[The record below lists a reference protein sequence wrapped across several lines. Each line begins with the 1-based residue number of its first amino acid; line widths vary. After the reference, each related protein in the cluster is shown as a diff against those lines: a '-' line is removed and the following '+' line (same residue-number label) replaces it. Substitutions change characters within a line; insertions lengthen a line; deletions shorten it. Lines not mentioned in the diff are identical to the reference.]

1 MGHRHWSIEAVAYHM
16 RYQNQLVLTGALN
29 DVGSPVR
36 MNVEAS
42 QRTGLELSLNW
53 RPGNGFTWFG
63 TVTQSVNTIDALE
76 ETLFDYGN
84 DELPIVSVAHTGTD
98 ISFSPRTTGV
108 SVATLEFWNRTTA
121 SHSTAAS
128 IEWSARYVGKQYLDN
143 TSNEDRALPAYE
155 VNDLRLRWIRSRAE
169 SGNVALSVH
178 IRNFLNAQY
187 SANGWTYSYLYG
199 GMESMTT
206 EVYVYPQAGA
216 HGMLSLEV
224 NF

>member
-1 MGHRHWSIEAVAYHM
+1 
-16 RYQNQLVLTGALN
+16 
-29 DVGSPVR
+29 
-36 MNVEAS
+36 
-42 QRTGLELSLNW
+42 
-53 RPGNGFTWFG
+53 
-63 TVTQSVNTIDALE
+63 
-76 ETLFDYGN
+76 
-84 DELPIVSVAHTGTD
+84 
-98 ISFSPRTTGV
+98 
-108 SVATLEFWNRTTA
+108 
-121 SHSTAAS
+121 
-128 IEWSARYVGKQYLDN
+128 LDN

-178 IRNFLNAQY
+178 IRNFLNAEY

-206 EVYVYPQAGA
+206 EVYEYPQAGA